1 MEELMIGDPFI
12 ESSGNIEPTSRID
25 IKRQKDKSIKR
36 DAGEDSEENTDEND
50 EIREIATK
58 EEFITALEAA
68 YINDK
73 NLQVKLLYST
83 LSKIRYYCFKDEVNE
98 LTAEDAVQNV
108 IELVITGKRN
118 WNKKRFKSVVH
129 YLLVA
134 IHSYVRNESKK
145 KPDWKSEDIYDANGN
160 LKENEIGKFFRQ
172 AIATDLSE
180 ELFKDKLENLI
191 TKLMNKLE
199 DTDEDAF
206 CVLDEILKNDTEK
219 INDEILAHKLGID
232 LHKFKLAKRRLR
244 YAADQLIKKIT
255 N

>member
-1 MEELMIGDPFI
+1 MIGDPFI

-25 IKRQKDKSIKR
+25 IKRQKGKSIKR
-36 DAGEDSEENTDEND
+36 DAGENSEENSDENE

-58 EEFITALEAA
+58 EEFFTTLETA
-68 YINDK
+68 YRNDT
-73 NLQVKLLYST
+73 NLQIKLLYST
-83 LSKIRYYCFKDEVNE
+83 LSKIRFYCFKDEVNG

-145 KPDWKSEDIYDANGN
+145 KPDWKSEDIYDTNGN
-160 LKENEIGKFFRQ
+160 LKENEIDKFLRE
-172 AIATDLSE
+172 AIITDLSE
-180 ELFKDKLENLI
+180 ELFKDRLDDLI
-191 TKLMNKLE
+191 NKLMNKLE

-232 LHKFKLAKRRLR
+232 LHKFKLTKRRLR